1 MKKELSRFGAVVSL
15 VAIAVVIVNVAAW
28 AYVSVVGV
36 VVGVVVDYDSESFR
50 NSLVERED
58 GNWYTPEGYLFVD
71 GTCTSS
77 GVCEASHV
85 IR

>member
-1 MKKELSRFGAVVSL
+1 MKKEISKFGAVVSL
-15 VAIAVVIVNVAAW
+15 VAVAVVIVNVAAW
-28 AYVSVVGV
+28 AYVS

-77 GVCEASHV
+77 GVCEDSHV

>member
-1 MKKELSRFGAVVSL
+1 MKKELSQFGAVVSL
-15 VAIAVVIVNVAAW
+15 VAVAVVIVNVVAW
-28 AYVSVVGV
+28 AYVS

-77 GVCEASHV
+77 GVCESSRV
-85 IR
+85 VK

>member
-1 MKKELSRFGAVVSL
+1 M
-15 VAIAVVIVNVAAW
+15 VAW
-28 AYVSVVGV
+28 GYVS

-58 GNWYTPEGYLFVD
+58 GNWYTPTGGLFVD

-85 IR
+85 IN

>member
-1 MKKELSRFGAVVSL
+1 MKKEISKFGAVVSL
-15 VAIAVVIVNVAAW
+15 VAVAVVIVNVVAW
-28 AYVSVVGV
+28 GYVS
-36 VVGVVVDYDSESFR
+36 VVGVVVDYDSEAFR